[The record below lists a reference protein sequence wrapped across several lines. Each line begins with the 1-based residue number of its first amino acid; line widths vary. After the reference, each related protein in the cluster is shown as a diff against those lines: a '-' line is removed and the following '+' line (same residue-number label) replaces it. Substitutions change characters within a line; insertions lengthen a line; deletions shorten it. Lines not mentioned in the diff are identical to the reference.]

1 MTLGNL
7 GDLAVDDLDIGAGG
21 NLSLDELGKLDAVDR
36 QGAAGRNGR
45 TMSAVEQH
53 RTHAL
58 ELGLQQTGGRIGTGR
73 LKRIGADELRQVIG
87 MVGRRAHL
95 RAHLAQLYGEPA
107 ICQLN
112 RAFRSRQTATDNRH
126 LIKQHLQTP
135 F

>member
-1 MTLGNL
+1 
-7 GDLAVDDLDIGAGG
+7 
-21 NLSLDELGKLDAVDR
+21 
-36 QGAAGRNGR
+36 
-45 TMSAVEQH
+45 MSAVEQH
-53 RTHAL
+53 RAHAL
-58 ELGLQQTGGRIGTGR
+58 ELGLQQTGGGIGTGR
-73 LKRIGADELRQVIG
+73 FKRIGADELRQVIG
-87 MVGRRAHL
+87 MVGRRAYL

>member
-1 MTLGNL
+1 
-7 GDLAVDDLDIGAGG
+7 
-21 NLSLDELGKLDAVDR
+21 
-36 QGAAGRNGR
+36 
-45 TMSAVEQH
+45 MSAVEQH

-58 ELGLQQTGGRIGTGR
+58 ELGLQQAGGGIGTGR
-73 LKRIGADELRQVIG
+73 LKRIGADELGQMIG

-95 RAHLAQLYGEPA
+95 RTHLAQLYGEPA

-112 RAFRSRQTATDNRH
+112 RTFGSRQTATDNRH